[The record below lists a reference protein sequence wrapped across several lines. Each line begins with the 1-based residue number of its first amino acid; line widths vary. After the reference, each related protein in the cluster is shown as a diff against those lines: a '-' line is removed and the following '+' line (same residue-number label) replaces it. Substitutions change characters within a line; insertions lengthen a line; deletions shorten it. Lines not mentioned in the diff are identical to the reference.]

1 MFAGWNWRNAI
12 GGSRVAVLAVGAGE
26 KWKNGFVHG
35 RGLHGVTWEGAR
47 LVDKQVETGCAWTH
61 ASGRSG
67 GFAWTWT
74 YYKGLGKKTKYCF
87 VQVTKTHCQAHSKC

>member
-1 MFAGWNWRNAI
+1 M
-12 GGSRVAVLAVGAGE
+12 AVLAVGAGE

-61 ASGRSG
+61 ASGRNG
-67 GFAWTWT
+67 GLAWTWA

-87 VQVTKTHCQAHSKC
+87 VQLTKTQC